1 MKDMNAQT
9 ALAGIALILMGIIA
23 GALIFHTVPQAN
35 QQLVT
40 FALGAISGA
49 LTVGGSGKVAEKL
62 TTAGAGSTVNEAGP
76 DVSAHP

>member
-1 MKDMNAQT
+1 MKDVNAQT
-9 ALAGIALILMGIIA
+9 VLAGIALILMGILA
-23 GALIFHTVPQAN
+23 GALIFYPVPQDN

-49 LTVGGSGKVAEKL
+49 LTVGGSAKVAERL

-76 DVSAHP
+76 DVSVHP